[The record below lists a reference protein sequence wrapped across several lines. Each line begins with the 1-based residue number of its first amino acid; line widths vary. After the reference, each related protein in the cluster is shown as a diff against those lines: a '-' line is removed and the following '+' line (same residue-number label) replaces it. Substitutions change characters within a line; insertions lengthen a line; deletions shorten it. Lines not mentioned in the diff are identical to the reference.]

1 MLLDISQGTGYYI
14 WQILTTFLTL
24 LFGGTSLVQLLNNRE
39 LKRKLAAEADSSEA
53 EADDIVVK
61 RLQGEVVR
69 LSNRLEEMDERY
81 AKLEHKYYQLMESVT
96 QLKEQEHLFV
106 PQIEYENR
114 TYIQPKER
122 FADGLLF
129 QSKYL
134 WKGILPI

>member
-24 LFGGTSLVQLLNNRE
+24 LFSGTSLVQLLNNRE

-53 EADDIVVK
+53 ETEDIVVK

-106 PQIEYENR
+106 PQI
-114 TYIQPKER
+114 
-122 FADGLLF
+122 D
-129 QSKYL
+129 
-134 WKGILPI
+134 

>member
-106 PQIEYENR
+106 PQI
-114 TYIQPKER
+114 
-122 FADGLLF
+122 D
-129 QSKYL
+129 
-134 WKGILPI
+134 

>member
-24 LFGGTSLVQLLNNRE
+24 LFGGTSLVNNRE

-106 PQIEYENR
+106 PQI
-114 TYIQPKER
+114 
-122 FADGLLF
+122 D
-129 QSKYL
+129 
-134 WKGILPI
+134 